1 MPNDVR
7 LSAKRVA
14 VLHNLCQKVSTILPC
29 MLLVYSMIVGLF
41 ATKNIGSLCLVQ
53 ATSIVLFFA
62 NIGLHV
68 VYMLSVV

>member
-1 MPNDVR
+1 MPDDAR
-7 LSAKRVA
+7 ISAKRVA
-14 VLHNLCQKVSTILPC
+14 VLRNLCQKVSTILPC

>member
-1 MPNDVR
+1 VSDDAR

-14 VLHNLCQKVSTILPC
+14 VLRNLCQKVITILPC

-53 ATSIVLFFA
+53 ATSIVLIFA
-62 NIGLHV
+62 NNDLHV
-68 VYMLSVV
+68 LYMLSVV